1 MSYLSR
7 EAANLPEAL
16 WTGIDSAVVA
26 TARGALTGRRFLSVF
41 GPLGVGTG
49 YVPVDDAQELSEV
62 DAGGIITTT
71 GRKYVE
77 IPTLYEDFTLLAKDL
92 EGAAKAGYP
101 ADLSKA
107 VEAHN
112 EAVRSIE
119 TRLMPSFRRFRDLG
133 VSTSREMPEAMDEIR
148 VTARETI
155 AGVEANEKEGE
166 KV

>member
-1 MSYLSR
+1 MATGAR
-7 EAANLPEAL
+7 EINRLGRE
-16 WTGIDSAVVA
+16 IYERFSVVA
-26 TARGALTGRRFLSVF
+26 DHITRA
-41 GPLGVGTG
+41 GTN
-49 YVPVDDAQELSEV
+49 
-62 DAGGIITTT
+62 
-71 GRKYVE
+71 
-77 IPTLYEDFTLLAKDL
+77 
-92 EGAAKAGYP
+92 
-101 ADLSKA
+101 LSKA

-133 VSTSREMPEAMDEIR
+133 VSTSRELPEAMDEIR